1 MRIELTR
8 AVATAVAAL
17 TLAGCAVTVDN
28 VPLPKPGVAGPSYR
42 LHAIFDNALNLP
54 ERARVKIGGT
64 DIGVV
69 SGIETADYRA
79 DVELEIRADIALP
92 EGSRAELRQSTPLGD
107 IFVAVTLPQAQP
119 GARMLGD
126 GDRIDREHTSAGASV
141 EELMTSMAMLLNGGG
156 LEQAARITSEM
167 NSMVEGRGPQLAH
180 LLTEL
185 TSALAALNARTDQI
199 DSLLGGM
206 AALSATLE
214 QRKAELGRAAETFP
228 DLIAVLAE
236 NNSAITELTTKVSVT
251 MAALG
256 DFAATTGPEFVS
268 LFDSVQRLMDGF
280 TRMGDHLAG
289 TLDGLHTLYPS
300 LAATTEGTSL
310 AVAATISY
318 LSVGALTDPR
328 GSKLP
333 DGSDLGAFAG
343 SLAEVIAR
351 VLGRLQGG
359 HR

>member
-1 MRIELTR
+1 MTNKFTPAI
-8 AVATAVAAL
+8 AGAVAAL
-17 TLAGCAVTVDN
+17 SISGCAVTVDN

-42 LHAIFDNALNLP
+42 LHAVFDNALNLP

-69 SGIETADYRA
+69 SGIDTVGWRA

-107 IFVAVTLPQAQP
+107 IFVAVTLPQARSE
-119 GARMLGD
+119 ARMLGD

-141 EELMTSMAMLLNGGG
+141 EELMTSMSMLLNGGG
-156 LEQAARITSEM
+156 LNQAARITSEM

-185 TSALAALNARTDQI
+185 TSALSALNARTDQI
-199 DSLLGGM
+199 DSLLGGL

-214 QRKAELGRAAETFP
+214 QRKAELGAAAETFP
-228 DLIAVLAE
+228 DLIGVLAE
-236 NNSAITELTTKVSVT
+236 NNRGITELATKVSVT

-256 DFAATTGPEFVS
+256 DFTATTGPQFVS

-289 TLDGLHTLYPS
+289 TLDGLHTLYPA
-300 LAATTEGTSL
+300 LMATTEGSTL

-333 DGSDLGAFAG
+333 DGSDLTAFVG

-351 VLGRLQGG
+351 VIGRLQGG